1 MPGWFSRA
9 AARASRSTRSP
20 PPFSSGIALTATSR
34 SSFSSQPSQTTP
46 KPPAPS
52 RRSSRYRPRISRG
65 PGAPGRASV
74 GSEPPSGREPGS
86 FVRLISGRFM
96 SGSVFGP
103 EGARPA
109 PRSYSHATLAGAL
122 KAPGGESRFVSFLDE
137 PDEPVRT
144 RRRPPRGPS
153 VDRQTLMAR
162 RGVAIVGVIVLV
174 ILFVLLLR
182 GCPDARK
189 ENAMEDYADR
199 SAELIRESKLEG
211 DALFELLQSEGGT
224 DQVVEIQ
231 NELNGYRVSSSERV
245 DRARGLDVPDE
256 VSDAHRYL
264 LDVLELRR
272 DGLAQTA
279 NAMRT
284 ALGDQ
289 DRREGTQ
296 EVTEAMQVF
305 LASDAIDQI
314 RFRPRLREALE
325 EEELA
330 MPRLP
335 TDTFV
340 PDVEWLDA
348 SFVADQVN
356 ALRSGTGGGDEAA
369 APGLHGNGIAAVAL
383 GGATLTP
390 GAGATVTLTGDLAFE
405 IQVQNQGEHTETDV
419 NVIVSVGEGDDA
431 LELEEAIDTIAP
443 GEIQT
448 VTIPL
453 TEPPP
458 TGQNVPITVEVD
470 PVPGEEYTVIF
481 TG

>member
-1 MPGWFSRA
+1 MPGWSSRA

-34 SSFSSQPSQTTP
+34 SSFSSQASQTTP

-74 GSEPPSGREPGS
+74 GSEPPSGRVPGS
-86 FVRLISGRFM
+86 SVRLISGRFM

-162 RGVAIVGVIVLV
+162 RGIAGVGVLILV

-182 GCPDARK
+182 GCLDARK
-189 ENAMEDYADR
+189 ESAMEDYGDR
-199 SAELIRESKLEG
+199 SAELMRESKLEG
-211 DALFELLQSEGGT
+211 DALFDLLQSEGGA
-224 DQVVEIQ
+224 DQVVEIR
-231 NELNGYRVSSSERV
+231 NDLNAYRVSSSERV
-245 DRARGLDVPDE
+245 DRARDLDVPDE
-256 VSDAHRYL
+256 VADAHRYFI
-264 LDVLELRR
+264 DVLELRR
-272 DGLAQTA
+272 DALALTA
-279 NAMRT
+279 DAMTT

-296 EVTEAMQVF
+296 DVTRAMQVF
-305 LASDAIDQI
+305 LASDTIDMA

-325 EEELA
+325 AEEIA
-330 MPRLP
+330 VPQFP
-335 TDTFV
+335 TNTFV

-348 SFVADQVN
+348 AFVADRVN
-356 ALRSGTGGGDEAA
+356 GLRSGTGG
-369 APGLHGNGIAAVAL
+369 
-383 GGATLTP
+383 
-390 GAGATVTLTGDLAFE
+390 TG
-405 IQVQNQGEHTETDV
+405 
-419 NVIVSVGEGDDA
+419 GEGGPPRPHHPRPTRQRPRRGLA
-431 LELEEAIDTIAP
+431 RRHHAHP
-443 GEIQT
+443 GRHRHDR
-448 VTIPL
+448 PAHRR
-453 TEPPP
+453 PR
-458 TGQNVPITVEVD
+458 
-470 PVPGEEYTVIF
+470 F
-481 TG
+481 